1 MSALREAVDKGHA
14 PTRLI
19 APGLKGFKEFLTRGN
34 IVDLAVAVV
43 IGTAFTAVVTSLVK
57 NLITPLI
64 AAIGGQPDFSALTFT
79 VNGSRFNYGSFVNDV
94 VSFVIVA
101 AVIYF
106 LIVLPLAKA
115 SAFRK
120 RNGSAAEPE
129 PTPVSDDIRLLTE
142 IRDLLAS
149 SAAAT
154 ATAPAPR
161 SPGQS

>member
-1 MSALREAVDKGHA
+1 MSALREAVDKGRA

-19 APGLKGFKEFLTRGN
+19 TPGLKGFKEFLTRGN

-94 VSFVIVA
+94 VSFVIVT

-115 SAFRK
+115 NAFRK
-120 RNGSAAEPE
+120 RNGLAAEPE

-161 SPGQS
+161 TPNQN